1 MKKLT
6 AFLLTCTMV
15 VGLSACGSGGGSSA
29 ASSSNQETSKN
40 ASAESTSGSSAESK
54 STSEVTPETVTLTHS
69 MGEIEVPYN
78 PQKIAVLDL
87 AALDILDSLGL
98 GDRVVGIPKKSSVS
112 YLTSYIDDENIA
124 NLGSVKEVDMEAL
137 NALEPDMI
145 FIGGRLSSEYEN
157 ISAIAPTYL
166 LQVDREKGYM
176 NSVNDNVKAIASVFG
191 EEEKAEELLSG
202 FDGRVEA
209 LKASAEGKTTMI
221 GIVTSGSMST
231 LGDDSRCSLIGNEI
245 GFENVSDEVDSTHGD
260 SASFELVL
268 EKNPDYV
275 FILDR
280 DTAINAEDAKTAKD
294 VMENEIIMKTAAY
307 QNDTIVYLTP
317 DVWYLS
323 EGGITATDTMLSD
336 LEAGMK

>member
-1 MKKLT
+1 MKKLA

-15 VGLSACGSGGGSSA
+15 VGLSACGTGGST
-29 ASSSNQETSKN
+29 SSSSKEESKSVSTESS
-40 ASAESTSGSSAESK
+40 ADSSAESTSEAKPESVK
-54 STSEVTPETVTLTHS
+54 LTHS

-87 AALDILDSLGL
+87 AALDILDALGL

-112 YLTSYIDDENIA
+112 YLTAYIENEEIV

-157 ISAIAPTYL
+157 INAIAPTYL
-166 LQVDREKGYM
+166 LEVDREKGYM
-176 NSVNDNVKAIASVFG
+176 NSVNENVNAIASVFG
-191 EEEKAEELLSG
+191 EEEKAEELLAG
-202 FDGRVEA
+202 FSSRVDALHEA
-209 LKASAEGKTTMI
+209 AEGKTAII
-221 GIVTSGSMST
+221 GLVTSGSLST
-231 LGDDSRCSLIGNEI
+231 LGNDSRCSLIGNEV
-245 GFENVSDEVDSTHGD
+245 GFENVAAEVDSTHGD
-260 SASFELVL
+260 SASFELIL

-275 FILDR
+275 FVLDR

-294 VMENEIIMKTAAY
+294 VMENEIIMKTDAH
-307 QNDTIVYLTP
+307 QNDNIVYLTP

-323 EGGITATDTMLSD
+323 EGGITATDTMLND
-336 LEAGMK
+336 LEVGIN

>member
-1 MKKLT
+1 MKKLA

-15 VGLSACGSGGGSSA
+15 VGLSACGTGGST
-29 ASSSNQETSKN
+29 SSSSKEESKSVSTESS
-40 ASAESTSGSSAESK
+40 ADSSAESTSEAKPESVK
-54 STSEVTPETVTLTHS
+54 LTHS

-87 AALDILDSLGL
+87 AALDILDALGL

-112 YLTSYIDDENIA
+112 YLTAYIENEEIV

-166 LQVDREKGYM
+166 LEVDREKGYM
-176 NSVNDNVKAIASVFG
+176 NSVNENVNAMASVFG
-191 EEEKAEELLSG
+191 EEEKAEELLAG
-202 FDGRVEA
+202 FSSRVDALHEA
-209 LKASAEGKTTMI
+209 AEGKTAII
-221 GIVTSGSMST
+221 GLVTSGSLST
-231 LGDDSRCSLIGNEI
+231 LGNDSRCSLIGNEV
-245 GFENVSDEVDSTHGD
+245 GFENVAAEVDSTHGD
-260 SASFELVL
+260 SASFELIL

-275 FILDR
+275 FVLDR

-294 VMENEIIMKTAAY
+294 VMENEIIMKTDAH
-307 QNDTIVYLTP
+307 QNDNIVYLTP

-323 EGGITATDTMLSD
+323 EGGITATDTMLND
-336 LEAGMK
+336 LEVGIN

>member
-1 MKKLT
+1 MKKLA

-15 VGLSACGSGGGSSA
+15 VGLSACGTGGST
-29 ASSSNQETSKN
+29 SSSSKEESKSVSTESS
-40 ASAESTSGSSAESK
+40 ADSSAESTSEAKPESVK
-54 STSEVTPETVTLTHS
+54 LTHS

-87 AALDILDSLGL
+87 AALDILNALGL

-112 YLTSYIDDENIA
+112 YLTAYIENEEIV

-166 LQVDREKGYM
+166 LEVDREKGYM
-176 NSVNDNVKAIASVFG
+176 NSVNENVNAMASVFG
-191 EEEKAEELLSG
+191 EEEKAEELLAG
-202 FDGRVEA
+202 FSSRVDALHEA
-209 LKASAEGKTTMI
+209 AEGKTAII
-221 GIVTSGSMST
+221 GLVTSGSLST
-231 LGDDSRCSLIGNEI
+231 LGNDSRCSLIGNEV
-245 GFENVSDEVDSTHGD
+245 GFENVAAEVDSTHGD
-260 SASFELVL
+260 SASFELIL

-275 FILDR
+275 FVLDR

-294 VMENEIIMKTAAY
+294 VMENEIIMKTDAH
-307 QNDTIVYLTP
+307 QNDNIVYLTP

-323 EGGITATDTMLSD
+323 EGGITATDTMLND
-336 LEAGMK
+336 LEVGIN

>member
-1 MKKLT
+1 MKKL
-6 AFLLTCTMV
+6 AALLLTCTMV
-15 VGLSACGSGGGSSA
+15 VGLSACGTGSST
-29 ASSSNQETSKN
+29 SSSSKEESKSVSTESS
-40 ASAESTSGSSAESK
+40 ADSSAESTSEA
-54 STSEVTPETVTLTHS
+54 TPESVKLTHS
-69 MGEIEVPYN
+69 MGDIEVPYN

-112 YLTSYIDDENIA
+112 YLTTYIENKEIV

-157 ISAIAPTYL
+157 INAIAPTYL

-176 NSVNDNVKAIASVFG
+176 NSVNENVNAIASVFG
-191 EEEKAEELLSG
+191 VEEKAEELLAG
-202 FDGRVEA
+202 FSSRMNALHEA
-209 LKASAEGKTTMI
+209 AEGKTAII
-221 GIVTSGSMST
+221 GLVTSGSLST
-231 LGDDSRCSLIGNEI
+231 LGNDSRCSLIGNEV
-245 GFENVSDEVDSTHGD
+245 GFDNVAAEVDSTHGD
-260 SASFELVL
+260 SASFELIL

-275 FILDR
+275 FVLDR

-294 VMENEIIMKTAAY
+294 VMENEIIMKTDAY
-307 QNDTIVYLTP
+307 QNNNIVYLTP

-323 EGGITATDTMLSD
+323 EGGITATDTMLND
-336 LEAGMK
+336 LEAGINK